1 MSLIQR
7 AKSKSKPRQKP
18 KPSDVW
24 KDKEGDKWTR
34 AWTLVDGEV
43 WTNTCGDVETI
54 PNRPS
59 ETAADHKLS
68 TMVECGSMIQVFN
81 SGNTAKVVSLSKNGW
96 LKASYLTPLNLVG
109 KAFSVRNSPKTIK
122 RLDQPNYIS
131 LLPDEL
137 IRKIYYWK
145 AQVETIENQCNRL
158 LMSYGHYGGEENDT
172 SDGCVARDF
181 PICEYVIGWI
191 STKADRAVNIDYA
204 EMGMGGWDDYEGY
217 SYSEYADEEIGT
229 GTD

>member
-7 AKSKSKPRQKP
+7 AKSKPKPRQKP

-24 KDKEGDKWTR
+24 NDDGIEWTK

-43 WTNTCGDVETI
+43 WMNAYGEVRTY

-59 ETAADHKLS
+59 ETDPAHKLS
-68 TMVECGSMIQVFN
+68 TMVECGSTIQVFN
-81 SGNTAKVVSLSKNGW
+81 SGNTAKVLSLSKNGW

-109 KAFSVRNSPKTIK
+109 KEFSVRNSPKTIK

-137 IRKIYYWK
+137 IGMIYYWK
-145 AQVETIENQCNRL
+145 TQIETFDRQCDRL
-158 LMSYGHYGGEENDT
+158 LNTYGHYKGEKNDT
-172 SDGCVARDF
+172 TDGCVTQDF
-181 PICEYVIGWI
+181 PICECVIDWI
-191 STKADRAVNIDYA
+191 TEEADKANEIDLA
-204 EMGMGGWDDYEGY
+204 FFREWCGDDGY
-217 SYSEYADEEIGT
+217 
-229 GTD
+229 

>member
-7 AKSKSKPRQKP
+7 AKSKPKPRQKP

-24 KDKEGDKWTR
+24 KGEDGDKWTR

-43 WTNTCGDVETI
+43 WMNAHGDVDTI
-54 PNRPS
+54 PNCPS

-68 TMVECGSMIQVFN
+68 TMVECGSTIQVFN
-81 SGNTAKVVSLSKNGW
+81 SGNTAKVLSLSKNGW

-109 KAFSVRNSPKTIK
+109 KEFSVRNSPKTIK

-137 IRKIYYWK
+137 IGKIYYWK
-145 AQVETIENQCNRL
+145 TQIETFDRQCDRL
-158 LMSYGHYGGEENDT
+158 LNTYGHYKGEKNDIT
-172 SDGCVARDF
+172 DGCVTQDF
-181 PICEYVIGWI
+181 PICECVIDWI
-191 STKADRAVNIDYA
+191 TKKAQKAS
-204 EMGMGGWDDYEGY
+204 DDEYERLRQEWGSYDGY
-217 SYSEYADEEIGT
+217 DGYDGY
-229 GTD
+229 

>member
-1 MSLIQR
+1 MSLIQC
-7 AKSKSKPRQKP
+7 AKPKSKPRQKP

-109 KAFSVRNSPKTIK
+109 KEFSVRNSPKTIK

-145 AQVETIENQCNRL
+145 AQVETFDNQCDRL
-158 LMSYGHYGGEENDT
+158 LMSYGHFGDEKNDNT
-172 SDGCVARDF
+172 DGCVTQDS
-181 PICEYVIGWI
+181 PICECVIDWI
-191 STKADRAVNIDYA
+191 TKKAQKVIDD
-204 EMGMGGWDDYEGY
+204 EYERLRQEWASYDGY
-217 SYSEYADEEIGT
+217 DGYGAY
-229 GTD
+229 

>member
-1 MSLIQR
+1 MSTIQCQ
-7 AKSKSKPRQKP
+7 KPERQKPKRQKKP
-18 KPSDVW
+18 KPSDVR
-24 KDKEGDKWTR
+24 GDVWTKLWTK

-43 WTNTCGDVETI
+43 WTNTRGEVETI

-59 ETAADHKLS
+59 TDTKLS
-68 TMVECGSMIQVFN
+68 TMVECGSMCQVFN
-81 SGNTAKVVSLSKNGW
+81 SGTAKVLSLSKNGW
-96 LKASYLTPLNLVG
+96 LKAIYLTPSGLAG
-109 KAFSVRNSPKTIK
+109 KEFSVRNSPKTIK

-131 LLPDEL
+131 LLPDE
-137 IRKIYYWK
+137 IIGKIYYWK
-145 AQVETIENQCNRL
+145 AQAETFDNQCNRL